1 MKFLGGEDSH
11 LYMSLHDRIPEQL
24 KLTDALV
31 VITLEDDIGVFD
43 TGDYVLIEVSQN
55 AGRINVPRIAQTVTD
70 LVKAEKKMVAVRG
83 FGFKGIG
90 LGVRIAHE
98 IKRLENRFV
107 YQMAFD
113 TFDASESVDGQP
125 LTSVQIVIMPPN

>member
-1 MKFLGGEDSH
+1 
-11 LYMSLHDRIPEQL
+11 MSLHERIPEQL
-24 KLTDALV
+24 RLTDALV

-55 AGRINVPRIAQTVTD
+55 AGRINVPKIADTVTS
-70 LVKAEKKMVAVRG
+70 LVKAEKKMVAIRG

-98 IKRLENRFV
+98 IKRLEDRFQ

-113 TFDASESVDGQP
+113 TFEAAENLEGQP
-125 LTSVQIVIMPPN
+125 LTSVQIVIMPPK